1 VLLVRL
7 SRACDEFDGR
17 EAAECAEAIISQVR
31 GAGAPRPYPS
41 HSPGPP
47 VDTHCSLRPGAS
59 TRAER
64 ATRERAKPLTY
75 NPKLPVRRRRR
86 AARRK
91 RRARA
96 QVERATRER
105 LNNAHSASPHPEF
118 SLSGQGVLERQ
129 ARAQVERATR
139 ERLDNARGPD
149 QLVAVL
155 DARGAS
161 TLQVTRKVTLFKDTA
176 VTLNQVTP
184 RCLLHRGVADRWW
197 RVVCP

>member
-105 LNNAHSASPHPEF
+105 L
-118 SLSGQGVLERQ
+118 
-129 ARAQVERATR
+129 
-139 ERLDNARGPD
+139 DNARGPD